1 VLSVD
6 NDEDNLQEEFD
17 VQENLS
23 RRPRRNFK
31 LLPKSQ
37 LVDENAYCGLV
48 TNKALRRY
56 NLSDLLSVEEILA
69 VKQDIK
75 KVNTVV
81 DRRGIKAIVAA
92 TALRKVVIKLESAL
106 IVMSPEHQGVV
117 EEENLVSDNKLN
129 DIRRN
134 VEKQL
139 QKFKTDNLT
148 LRAEVLL
155 TLR

>member
-1 VLSVD
+1 MPEKEKEDIVPPPDRRLSRASKRDSLETVGDPAAGVTRRSPRTSSPSLMDDENVLNVSHHSSDRDDVLSVD
-6 NDEDNLQEEFD
+6 SDEDDLQEEFD

-81 DRRGIKAIVAA
+81 DRRGIK
-92 TALRKVVIKLESAL
+92 
-106 IVMSPEHQGVV
+106 
-117 EEENLVSDNKLN
+117 
-129 DIRRN
+129 
-134 VEKQL
+134 
-139 QKFKTDNLT
+139 
-148 LRAEVLL
+148 
-155 TLR
+155 